1 MVAEARQRD
10 PGADRFRERPQGLQ
24 GGRIPLPWTRAVSTI
39 SAPTIS
45 PAEGIG
51 VTTDAPIPSYQIMRR
66 CCGVNGKVF
75 ASWIAPWVP
84 RPQGSPHVGREPGDR
99 LGVAEQIPVPVVVG
113 RLGDRKAGPVGA
125 DAGNVGPADL
135 EHQREPGDQVLERR
149 GAVVEETREII
160 DQFATTA
167 EFDGTSGTG
176 VISSPGTELRVHPGP
191 VRHQFVELRMGR
203 TTVRRKSCGSVPCRC
218 YACGNRFHTHI
229 TSGDSKVVIKHDIVV
244 IGGGLAGMRA
254 AVEAAERGADV
265 AIVSKMHPVRSHSG
279 AAQGGINAALGNREE
294 DSPEAH
300 AFDCVKGSDYLGD
313 QDAIDAMA
321 EDAPRQIIW
330 LEHRGCIFSRMPDG
344 RIAQRPFGGAGSPR
358 TCYSADVT
366 GLVILHTLWEQLE
379 RFGVKV
385 YEEYFATALCVEDGV
400 GSGVV
405 AYNMRN
411 GELELVTAK
420 ATIFATGGAGRM
432 YAKTTNG
439 YASTA
444 DGMAICYNAGIPL
457 MDMEFIQ
464 FHPTSLKENGVLMTE
479 AARGEGAYL
488 LNTAGERFMFKYAPN
503 KGELASRDVVSR
515 AEWTEILEGRG
526 VDGCVLLDL
535 RHLGREKIL
544 ERLPQIRELAL
555 DATGKD
561 AIDTTDPDPARH
573 ALHDGRH
580 RDRQVAARRA
590 IPGVYAAGECACV
603 SVHGANRLG
612 GNSLLETI
620 VFGARSAKH
629 AANYIKKLGDVKPSR
644 TRR

>member
-1 MVAEARQRD
+1 
-10 PGADRFRERPQGLQ
+10 
-24 GGRIPLPWTRAVSTI
+24 
-39 SAPTIS
+39 
-45 PAEGIG
+45 
-51 VTTDAPIPSYQIMRR
+51 
-66 CCGVNGKVF
+66 
-75 ASWIAPWVP
+75 
-84 RPQGSPHVGREPGDR
+84 
-99 LGVAEQIPVPVVVG
+99 
-113 RLGDRKAGPVGA
+113 
-125 DAGNVGPADL
+125 
-135 EHQREPGDQVLERR
+135 
-149 GAVVEETREII
+149 
-160 DQFATTA
+160 
-167 EFDGTSGTG
+167 
-176 VISSPGTELRVHPGP
+176 
-191 VRHQFVELRMGR
+191 
-203 TTVRRKSCGSVPCRC
+203 
-218 YACGNRFHTHI
+218 
-229 TSGDSKVVIKHDIVV
+229 VIKHDVVV

-294 DSPEAH
+294 DTPQNH
-300 AFDCVKGSDYLGD
+300 AFDTAKGSDYLGD
-313 QDAIDAMA
+313 QDAIEAMC

-330 LEHRGCIFSRMPDG
+330 LEHRGCIFSRLPDG
-344 RIAQRPFGGAGSPR
+344 KIAQRPFGGAGAPR

-379 RFGVKV
+379 RFNVKV
-385 YEEYFATALCVEDGV
+385 YEEYFCTALCVEDGI
-400 GSGVV
+400 GTGVV

-411 GELELVTAK
+411 GELELINAK

-444 DGMAICYNAGIPL
+444 DGQAIAFRAGVPM
-457 MDMEFIQ
+457 MDMEFVQ
-464 FHPTSLKENGVLMTE
+464 FHPTSLKENGVLLSE

-488 LNTAGERFMFKYAPN
+488 LNSTGERFMFKYAPN

-561 AIDTTDPDPARH
+561 AIDSPIPILPGMHYTMGGIETDVWGATR
-573 ALHDGRH
+573 
-580 RDRQVAARRA
+580 
-590 IPGVYAAGECACV
+590 IPGVYAAGEVACA

-620 VFGARSAKH
+620 VFGSRAAKH
-629 AANYIKKLGDVKPSR
+629 ASEYIKKVGDVKPSER
-644 TRR
+644 TLRQEQDRVNAWLSKSGGTRAPQLRAAMNKVMSDNVFIFRNEAQLQKAADELLAIRKQFDEGVYVMDKSKTFNTDLVNTMETDYLIDAAMCVANGALARKESRGAQARTDYPERDDEKWMLHTLAWRENGKNPRLDYSRKVTITKWEPQVRTY

>member
-1 MVAEARQRD
+1 
-10 PGADRFRERPQGLQ
+10 
-24 GGRIPLPWTRAVSTI
+24 
-39 SAPTIS
+39 
-45 PAEGIG
+45 
-51 VTTDAPIPSYQIMRR
+51 
-66 CCGVNGKVF
+66 
-75 ASWIAPWVP
+75 
-84 RPQGSPHVGREPGDR
+84 
-99 LGVAEQIPVPVVVG
+99 
-113 RLGDRKAGPVGA
+113 
-125 DAGNVGPADL
+125 
-135 EHQREPGDQVLERR
+135 
-149 GAVVEETREII
+149 
-160 DQFATTA
+160 
-167 EFDGTSGTG
+167 
-176 VISSPGTELRVHPGP
+176 
-191 VRHQFVELRMGR
+191 
-203 TTVRRKSCGSVPCRC
+203 
-218 YACGNRFHTHI
+218 
-229 TSGDSKVVIKHDIVV
+229 VIKHDIVV

-294 DSPEAH
+294 DSPENH
-300 AFDCVKGSDYLGD
+300 AFDCAKGSDYLGD
-313 QDAIDAMA
+313 QDSIEAMA

-385 YEEYFATALCVEDGV
+385 YEEYFATALCVEDGI

-420 ATIFATGGAGRM
+420 ATIFATGGLGRV
-432 YAKTTNG
+432 YRKTTNG
-439 YASTA
+439 YASTG
-444 DGMAICYNAGIPL
+444 DGMAIAYRAGIPL
-457 MDMEFIQ
+457 MDMEFVQ
-464 FHPTSLKENGVLMTE
+464 FHPTSLKENGVLLSE

-488 LNTAGERFMFKYAPN
+488 LNAEGERFMFKYAPN

-515 AEWTEILEGRG
+515 AEWTEITEGRG
-526 VDGCVLLDL
+526 IDGCVLLDL

-561 AIDTTDPDPARH
+561 AIDTPIPILPGMHYAMGGIETDKYGATK
-573 ALHDGRH
+573 
-580 RDRQVAARRA
+580 

-620 VFGARSAKH
+620 VFGARSAQH
-629 AANYIKKLGDVKPSR
+629 AAEYIAKLGDVKPSEKTLRSEQDRIDGILAR
-644 TRR
+644 TGGERHSHARKAVNEAMSDHAFIFRDDATLGAGMDALRQAREMAQSMTVGDKSKTFNTDLVGALETEFLVDIAQPIMLGAKNRTESRGAQARTDFPDRDDEKWQVHTRMTYSGPTSDPKPDYDRKVVITKWQPTVRTY

>member
-1 MVAEARQRD
+1 
-10 PGADRFRERPQGLQ
+10 L
-24 GGRIPLPWTRAVSTI
+24 
-39 SAPTIS
+39 
-45 PAEGIG
+45 
-51 VTTDAPIPSYQIMRR
+51 
-66 CCGVNGKVF
+66 
-75 ASWIAPWVP
+75 
-84 RPQGSPHVGREPGDR
+84 
-99 LGVAEQIPVPVVVG
+99 
-113 RLGDRKAGPVGA
+113 
-125 DAGNVGPADL
+125 
-135 EHQREPGDQVLERR
+135 
-149 GAVVEETREII
+149 
-160 DQFATTA
+160 
-167 EFDGTSGTG
+167 
-176 VISSPGTELRVHPGP
+176 
-191 VRHQFVELRMGR
+191 
-203 TTVRRKSCGSVPCRC
+203 
-218 YACGNRFHTHI
+218 
-229 TSGDSKVVIKHDIVV
+229 IKHDVVV

-254 AVEAAERGADV
+254 AVEAAELGADV

-279 AAQGGINAALGNREE
+279 AAQGGINAALGNRED
-294 DSPEAH
+294 DSPENH

-313 QDAIDAMA
+313 QDAIEAMC

-330 LEHRGCIFSRMPDG
+330 LEHRGCIFSRLPDG

-379 RFGVKV
+379 RFNVKV
-385 YEEYFATALCVEDGV
+385 YEEYFCTALAVEDGV
-400 GSGVV
+400 GAGVV

-420 ATIFATGGAGRM
+420 ATIFATGGAGRI

-444 DGMAICYNAGIPL
+444 DGLGIAMRAGLPL
-457 MDMEFIQ
+457 MDMEFVQ
-464 FHPTSLKENGVLMTE
+464 FHPTSLKENGVLLSE

-488 LNTAGERFMFKYAPN
+488 LNSEGERFMFKYAPN

-526 VDGCVLLDL
+526 IDGCVLLDL

-561 AIDTTDPDPARH
+561 AIDDPIPILPGMHYTMGGIETDKFGATR
-573 ALHDGRH
+573 
-580 RDRQVAARRA
+580 
-590 IPGVYAAGECACV
+590 IPGVYAAGEVAAV

-620 VFGARSAKH
+620 VFGARSARH
-629 AANYIKKLGDVKPSR
+629 AIEYIKSQGDVRESTKTLNSEQDRINAILSR
-644 TRR
+644 TSGERAPQIRKRMNATMSENVFIFRNQKQLETACEDLREVREAIKTVTVMDKSKTFNTDLVGTLETEFMIDAAQAIAHGALARDESRGAQARTDFPDRNDDKWLVHTLAYKTDGDPRLDHSRKVTFTKWEPQVRSY

>member
-1 MVAEARQRD
+1 
-10 PGADRFRERPQGLQ
+10 
-24 GGRIPLPWTRAVSTI
+24 
-39 SAPTIS
+39 
-45 PAEGIG
+45 
-51 VTTDAPIPSYQIMRR
+51 
-66 CCGVNGKVF
+66 
-75 ASWIAPWVP
+75 
-84 RPQGSPHVGREPGDR
+84 
-99 LGVAEQIPVPVVVG
+99 
-113 RLGDRKAGPVGA
+113 
-125 DAGNVGPADL
+125 
-135 EHQREPGDQVLERR
+135 
-149 GAVVEETREII
+149 
-160 DQFATTA
+160 
-167 EFDGTSGTG
+167 
-176 VISSPGTELRVHPGP
+176 
-191 VRHQFVELRMGR
+191 
-203 TTVRRKSCGSVPCRC
+203 
-218 YACGNRFHTHI
+218 
-229 TSGDSKVVIKHDIVV
+229 VIKHDIVV

-294 DSPEAH
+294 DSPENH
-300 AFDCVKGSDYLGD
+300 AFDCAKGSDYLGD
-313 QDAIDAMA
+313 QDSIEAMA

-330 LEHRGCIFSRMPDG
+330 LEHRGCIFSRLPDG

-405 AYNMRN
+405 AYNMRT

-420 ATIFATGGAGRM
+420 ATIFATGGLGRV
-432 YAKTTNG
+432 YRKTTNG
-439 YASTA
+439 YASTG
-444 DGMAICYNAGIPL
+444 DGMAIAYRAGIPL
-457 MDMEFIQ
+457 MDMEFVQ
-464 FHPTSLKENGVLMTE
+464 FHPTSLKENGVLLSE

-488 LNTAGERFMFKYAPN
+488 LNSEGERFMFKYAPN

-515 AEWTEILEGRG
+515 AEWTEIIEGRG
-526 VDGCVLLDL
+526 VDGCVFLDL

-561 AIDTTDPDPARH
+561 AIDTPIPILPGMHYAMGGIETDKWGATR
-573 ALHDGRH
+573 
-580 RDRQVAARRA
+580 

-620 VFGARSAKH
+620 VFGARSAQH
-629 AANYIKKLGDVKPSR
+629 AAEYIKGVEVKPSTATLQREQERIDGILAR
-644 TRR
+644 TGGERHSHVRKELNEAMSDHAFIFRNEADLSKGMERLRGVREAATTMTVQDKSKTFNTDLVGLLETEMLVDVGQPIMLGALNRNESRGAQARTDFPDRNDEEWIKHTLMHYRGPTADPEADYSRKVVITKWQPAVRSY